1 MAGQFFL
8 HAWALLA
15 VGLGTL
21 FALRPEIVIKAYRL
35 NLELYRLPKTMKAR
49 MEPPPY
55 TALLYRIGG
64 RDLHNRGFDGGHP
77 CRTRSTPHRVKA
89 TWSSSTLTTS
99 VNNASRYTLCV

>member
-21 FALRPEIVIKAYRL
+21 FALCPEIVIKAYRL
-35 NLELYRLPKTMKAR
+35 NLELNRLPKTMKAR

-55 TALLYRIGG
+55 TALVYRIGG
-64 RDLHNRGFDGGHP
+64 VIFIVAGLTVDP